1 MRCRSSLNRRTLSI
15 AMNCLGGEILHQLD
29 LLVGERPHLLAKEV
43 EGPDQLALLQHWN
56 AKHGPNTSRF
66 DAN

>member
-1 MRCRSSLNRRTLSI
+1 
-15 AMNCLGGEILHQLD
+15 MNCLGGEILHQLD